1 MWESIRYITSGLTL
15 VAFIVAVTSIVIKEA
30 LKNKKNLIETA
41 PPEDRAPLVEK
52 ALEQYHI
59 ETTALTKQQKYN
71 IIMEQIR
78 SRAKKQKQYFRIGIF
93 AFGILALI
101 AVYAIREANDS
112 TLEQVTISGVV
123 EDSSCNAIVG
133 ALVTVEAYDFIAE
146 TRSSGVF
153 RGNLYN
159 VTKGDSILINIMHED
174 YFPEPVNVTI
184 RDSSIELHTIRLRKI
199 EH

>member
-1 MWESIRYITSGLTL
+1 MWESIKYITSGLTL
-15 VAFIVAVTSIVIKEA
+15 VAFIVAVTSIVIREVI
-30 LKNKKNLIETA
+30 KNKKNLIETA

-59 ETTALTKQQKYN
+59 ETAALTKQQKYN

-78 SRAKKQKQYFRIGIF
+78 SRVKKQKQYFRIGIF
-93 AFGILALI
+93 AFVILALI

-123 EDSSCNAIVG
+123 EDSSGNAIVG
-133 ALVTVEAYDFIAE
+133 AIVTVEAHDFIAK

-153 RGNLYN
+153 RDILYN

-174 YFPEPVNVTI
+174 YFIEPMNVTI
-184 RDSSIELHTIRLRKI
+184 RDSSIELHIIRLRKI
-199 EH
+199 E